1 MSLSVKIKKKLP
13 GFELDV
19 AFECRGTLGILGA
32 SGCGKSMTLKSIAGI
47 ETPDE
52 GRIVLGERVLYDS
65 AGKQCLKPQKRR
77 VGYLFQDYALFPN
90 MTVEENI
97 ASGLK
102 RSKIQKRERTQEMI
116 QRFRLQGQ
124 ETKYPGELSGGQKQ
138 RTALAR
144 ILAYEPE
151 VLLLDEPFSALDSF
165 LRDQLLWE
173 LTEMLKS
180 YPGNVI
186 IVSHNRDELYE
197 LSEEILVMETGK
209 GIQFGTAGEVFR
221 KPEYLET
228 ARLTGCRNLS
238 RARRIS
244 EREVEALDFGCI
256 LRTGEDIPADITHVG
271 IRAEDFKPW
280 KEEGENCF
288 HPVAASVREKT
299 LEVQVTFQNKGKEGR
314 EICWKLSREAWEKS
328 RAKAVPPCLRVSPEA
343 VLLLRE
349 RPKREEIGGNS

>member
-19 AFECRGTLGILGA
+19 AFESRGTLGILGA

-52 GRIVLGERVLYDS
+52 GRIVLGERVLFDS
-65 AGKQCLKPQKRR
+65 AGKLSLKPQKRR

-97 ASGLK
+97 ASGL
-102 RSKIQKRERTQEMI
+102 RLSKAQKKERTQEMI
-116 QRFRLQGQ
+116 RRFRLWGQ
-124 ETKYPGELSGGQKQ
+124 ERKYPGELSGGQKQ

-165 LRDQLLWE
+165 LRDQLLLE

-180 YPGNVI
+180 YPGDAI
-186 IVSHNRDELYE
+186 IVSHNRDELSQ
-197 LSEEILVMETGK
+197 LSDKILVMEAGK

-221 KPEYLET
+221 KPEYLEA

-238 RARRIS
+238 RARRLS
-244 EREVEALDFGCI
+244 RREVEALDFGCV
-256 LRTGEDIPADITHVG
+256 LRAGEDITEDITHVG

-280 KEEGENCF
+280 KEDGENCF
-288 HPVAASVREKT
+288 HPVAASVRET
-299 LEVQVTFQNKGKEGR
+299 PFEVQVTFRNKGKEGQ
-314 EICWKLSREAWEKS
+314 EICWKLGREDWEKEQ
-328 RAKAVPPCLRVSPEA
+328 AKTVPPCLRVSPEA

-349 RPKREEIGGNS
+349 KTQR